1 MACRSLV
8 SKCVISLVVNCS
20 LSRNLTESVTVMLE
34 EGAVAVAASLIA
46 AAIYGKSSY
55 IRVLATTPGVMFNV
69 SVSTYGVCLS
79 PMICIVYR
87 ICE

>member
-1 MACRSLV
+1 M

-34 EGAVAVAASLIA
+34 EGAVAVTASLLA
-46 AAIYGKSSY
+46 AAIYGKPSS
-55 IRVLATTPGVMFNV
+55 IRVLAATPGVMFNV
-69 SVSTYGVCLS
+69 SVSMGCAFAHYRLS

-87 ICE
+87 I